1 MVRITGD
8 FQQERVLHPA
18 AIALLPQFFT
28 TAWAD
33 PSKLNISS
41 RQVNIILE
49 QVRQSF
55 AKALNVRSDEIEFL
69 GEPDL
74 GFQLGITGLLN
85 AESKLFYSSID
96 RQKVFAITANEK
108 NNGRPVTELPVS
120 SDGMI
125 QESGIGSDDLLIW
138 QVANGETGNIQ
149 NPPNSPAMIFADC
162 TSSGVDLLPNFN
174 YQTALFDSRSWAG
187 PAGVGILVIK
197 SSATWRNPL
206 PHNDLNRTPN
216 TYSLPL
222 LLASAVALENYLSQ
236 ADIRSKLKN
245 EIIGFIKEQI
255 PDVDIASS
263 TSGLGKF
270 LSLSIKG
277 VEADRLLLDLEDQ
290 GFAVES
296 GSACKSADMK
306 PSHVLAAMG
315 RPITGNIRL
324 TIHKEITPEIV
335 KDFCQALKTSV
346 SKLRSN

>member
-1 MVRITGD
+1 VVRITGD

-28 TAWAD
+28 TGWAD
-33 PSKLNISS
+33 PAKLNNSS
-41 RQVNIILE
+41 RQVNIMLE

-74 GFQLGITGLLN
+74 GFQLGIAGLLN
-85 AESKLFYSSID
+85 TESKLFYSSID

-108 NNGRPVTELPVS
+108 NSGRTVIELPVNN
-120 SDGMI
+120 DGMI
-125 QESGIGSDDLLIW
+125 QESGTGSDDLLVW

-149 NPPNSPAMIFADC
+149 YPPKGGANIFADC

-187 PAGVGILVIK
+187 PSGVGILVIK

-222 LLASAVALENYLSQ
+222 LLASAVALENYLTQ
-236 ADIRSKLKN
+236 TDIRSKLKK
-245 EIIGFIKEQI
+245 EIIDFIKEQI
-255 PDVDIASS
+255 TDVDIASS
-263 TSGLGKF
+263 DNGLGKF
-270 LSLSIKG
+270 ISLSIKG

-324 TIHKEITPEIV
+324 TIHKEMTSEIV
-335 KDFCQALKTSV
+335 KDFCQVLKSSV
-346 SKLRSN
+346 IKLRSN

>member
-1 MVRITGD
+1 
-8 FQQERVLHPA
+8 
-18 AIALLPQFFT
+18 
-28 TAWAD
+28 
-33 PSKLNISS
+33 
-41 RQVNIILE
+41 
-49 QVRQSF
+49 
-55 AKALNVRSDEIEFL
+55 
-69 GEPDL
+69 
-74 GFQLGITGLLN
+74 
-85 AESKLFYSSID
+85 LFYSSID

-108 NNGRPVTELPVS
+108 NNGRTVTELPVNG
-120 SDGMI
+120 DGVI
-125 QESGIGSDDLLIW
+125 KESEIGSNDLLIW

-236 ADIRSKLKN
+236 TDIRSKLKN
-245 EIIGFIKEQI
+245 EIIGFVKEQI
-255 PDVDIASS
+255 TDVDIASS

-277 VEADRLLLDLEDQ
+277 IEADRLLLDLEDQ

-324 TIHKEITPEIV
+324 TIHKEMTSQIV

-346 SKLRSN
+346 IKLRSY

>member
-28 TAWAD
+28 TGWAD
-33 PSKLNISS
+33 PAKLNNSS

-85 AESKLFYSSID
+85 SESRLFYSSID
-96 RQKVFAITANEK
+96 RQKVFAIIANEK
-108 NNGRPVTELPVS
+108 NSGRTVIELPV
-120 SDGMI
+120 DGDGII
-125 QESGIGSDDLLIW
+125 QESNIGSKDLLIW
-138 QVANGETGNIQ
+138 QVANGETGNVQ
-149 NPPNSPAMIFADC
+149 NKPKGGVDIFADC

-197 SSATWRNPL
+197 SSASWRNPL
-206 PHNDLNRTPN
+206 PHNDLTRTPN

-236 ADIRSKLKN
+236 PDNRARLKN
-245 EIIGFIKEQI
+245 EIVSFIKEQI

-263 TSGLGKF
+263 AKGLSKF
-270 LSLSIKG
+270 LSISIKG
-277 VEADRLLLDLEDQ
+277 VEADRLLLDLEDK
-290 GFAVES
+290 GFAVDS

-315 RPITGNIRL
+315 RPITGNVRL
-324 TIHKEITPEIV
+324 TIHKEITAEIV
-335 KDFCQALKTSV
+335 KNFCHALKSSV
-346 SKLRSN
+346 LKLRSN

>member
-28 TAWAD
+28 TGWAD
-33 PSKLNISS
+33 PAKLNNSS

-85 AESKLFYSSID
+85 SESRLFYSSID

-108 NNGRPVTELPVS
+108 NSGRTVIELPV
-120 SDGMI
+120 DGDGII
-125 QESGIGSDDLLIW
+125 QESNIGSKDLLIW
-138 QVANGETGNIQ
+138 QVANGETGNVQ
-149 NPPNSPAMIFADC
+149 NKPKGGVDIFADC

-197 SSATWRNPL
+197 SSASWRNPL
-206 PHNDLNRTPN
+206 PHNDLTRTPN

-236 ADIRSKLKN
+236 PDNRARFKN
-245 EIIGFIKEQI
+245 EIVSFIEEQI
-255 PDVDIASS
+255 PDVNIAS
-263 TSGLGKF
+263 TANGLDKF

-277 VEADRLLLDLEDQ
+277 VEADRLLLDLEDK
-290 GFAVES
+290 GFAVDS

-315 RPITGNIRL
+315 RPITGNVRL
-324 TIHKEITPEIV
+324 TIHKEITAEIV
-335 KDFCQALKTSV
+335 NNFCHALKSSV
-346 SKLRSN
+346 LKLRGD

>member
-108 NNGRPVTELPVS
+108 NSGRTVTELPVS

-149 NPPNSPAMIFADC
+149 NAPKGGGNIFADC

-197 SSATWRNPL
+197 SSASWRNPL
-206 PHNDLNRTPN
+206 PHNDLTRTPN

-236 ADIRSKLKN
+236 PDNRAKLKN

-263 TSGLGKF
+263 ANGLSKF
-270 LSLSIKG
+270 LSISIKG
-277 VEADRLLLDLEDQ
+277 IEADRLLLDLEDQ
-290 GFAVES
+290 GFAVDS

-324 TIHKEITPEIV
+324 TIHKEITSEIV